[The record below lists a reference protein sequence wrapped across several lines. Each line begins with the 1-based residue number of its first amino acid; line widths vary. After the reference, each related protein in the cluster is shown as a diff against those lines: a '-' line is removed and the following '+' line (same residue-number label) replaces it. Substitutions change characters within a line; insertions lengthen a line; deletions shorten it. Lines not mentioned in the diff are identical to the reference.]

1 MEIENEEEKLEEEY
15 EKENYLTFNPND
27 IYNID
32 NSNISYIPQIKNL
45 LEFIITQNNINKQF
59 KISLFK
65 IRGFDPIS
73 IFNEI
78 DTISSGFINI
88 KDLKEYLS
96 RYNIKIESE
105 FLHLFI
111 RQFNKEGKDNHL
123 WQKDFVTFLNF
134 DINKNEIKLGELNF
148 DKDEINKIFLDLIKS
163 EFEFIK
169 GQKKLINEI
178 IQIKEFSSYEAFNI
192 ISKNKNYIDCENL
205 KIFLED
211 KFQINEIKELI
222 YRFDLNNNKR
232 INYEE
237 FQDFFFPFQS
247 HLQFDEE
254 EEKKESE
261 NFIEDKYYTNLNSDE
276 NIHFL
281 SQKIEDKNIQK
292 NETNEIKS
300 NNEENNGFN
309 NEEQKDYDIDN
320 FKIKYDENLLNEL
333 NENQDLEDENNDES
347 YNNIKLNNNDY
358 KIKTNEKINDI
369 NIHQQNF
376 PLIKENENKDKLSVY
391 SINDFNIKYDQNNIL
406 SKSEMILQNNNFN
419 INKNNNDIIN
429 EFLTENDKDVSRY
442 FIDYVHSLILFENLS
457 ENLKESISLCNDIS
471 ISDLFQIFNKDKDGY
486 ISKNNFMKIC
496 QNKFYIYPTEQQIK
510 LLYDRYDLNNDGIL
524 NFEEFT
530 KMLSPMKE
538 EYLSLNKQET
548 KKCINLNNISFDTKK
563 LVIEFFKRIIEN
575 ESLIYDMKIKLINEK
590 KFNFVFL
597 WGIMMKFS
605 QDGKTL
611 NKNEFNTFLENFQCF
626 STKFELDIIFY
637 KFSMGNNEIRYDSL
651 YKEIITYN

>member
-1 MEIENEEEKLEEEY
+1 MEIENEEEKLEEEN
-15 EKENYLTFNPND
+15 EKENYLIFNPND

-333 NENQDLEDENNDES
+333 NENQNLEDENNDES

-376 PLIKENENKDKLSVY
+376 PLIKESENKDKLSIY
-391 SINDFNIKYDQNNIL
+391 SINDFNIKYEKSNIL
-406 SKSEMILQNNNFN
+406 YKS
-419 INKNNNDIIN
+419 
-429 EFLTENDKDVSRY
+429 
-442 FIDYVHSLILFENLS
+442 
-457 ENLKESISLCNDIS
+457 
-471 ISDLFQIFNKDKDGY
+471 
-486 ISKNNFMKIC
+486 
-496 QNKFYIYPTEQQIK
+496 
-510 LLYDRYDLNNDGIL
+510 
-524 NFEEFT
+524 
-530 KMLSPMKE
+530 
-538 EYLSLNKQET
+538 
-548 KKCINLNNISFDTKK
+548 
-563 LVIEFFKRIIEN
+563 
-575 ESLIYDMKIKLINEK
+575 
-590 KFNFVFL
+590 
-597 WGIMMKFS
+597 
-605 QDGKTL
+605 
-611 NKNEFNTFLENFQCF
+611 
-626 STKFELDIIFY
+626 
-637 KFSMGNNEIRYDSL
+637 
-651 YKEIITYN
+651 